1 MKNRTKRKRRGERER
16 ERERKRLE
24 KKEKE
29 KEKDGERREWAAL
42 QLLQKV
48 ASCEGEG
55 GKRLDPKCC
64 KPANTTHAKPQTK
77 KNRTLQT
84 IPEVHNTRNRS
95 PADATELPRVEQ
107 KALQFEVYSLS
118 RGYGALWVWG
128 SDSCGSKLRFR
139 VPDVVGFN

>member
-1 MKNRTKRKRRGERER
+1 MGSTATPAE
-16 ERERKRLE
+16 
-24 KKEKE
+24 
-29 KEKDGERREWAAL
+29 
-42 QLLQKV
+42 
-48 ASCEGEG
+48 SCELRGRRRKAAGSEMLQAREYNPR
-55 GKRLDPKCC
+55 KAPD
-64 KPANTTHAKPQTK
+64 Q
-77 KNRTLQT
+77 KNRTLKT

-95 PADATELPRVEQ
+95 PADATELLRVEQ